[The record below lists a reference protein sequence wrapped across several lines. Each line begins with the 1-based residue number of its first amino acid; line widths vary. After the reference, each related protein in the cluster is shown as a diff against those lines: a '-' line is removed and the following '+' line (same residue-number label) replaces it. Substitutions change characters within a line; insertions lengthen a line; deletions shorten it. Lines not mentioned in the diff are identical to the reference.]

1 MPLFAPWKRY
11 QFFMRLKKKKK
22 KKKRKR
28 RRRVQTQ
35 NGNAWSFAR
44 HFWVTIAYDRS
55 FRGGHS
61 SSRHFSCPTCL
72 RASHSQILPLLSLS
86 LFLPV
91 YHFLFRL
98 VHAYSKW
105 NETNYSSCR
114 GHVLLSSTLRRY
126 RRRRRRRLRRRCRR
140 RRRRRRFRHHRRRP
154 RRHVSPEF
162 SPFLLFTPVPFS
174 FSV

>member
-1 MPLFAPWKRY
+1 M
-11 QFFMRLKKKKK
+11 
-22 KKKRKR
+22 
-28 RRRVQTQ
+28 
-35 NGNAWSFAR
+35 
-44 HFWVTIAYDRS
+44 
-55 FRGGHS
+55 
-61 SSRHFSCPTCL
+61 
-72 RASHSQILPLLSLS
+72 
-86 LFLPV
+86 
-91 YHFLFRL
+91 
-98 VHAYSKW
+98 HAYSKW